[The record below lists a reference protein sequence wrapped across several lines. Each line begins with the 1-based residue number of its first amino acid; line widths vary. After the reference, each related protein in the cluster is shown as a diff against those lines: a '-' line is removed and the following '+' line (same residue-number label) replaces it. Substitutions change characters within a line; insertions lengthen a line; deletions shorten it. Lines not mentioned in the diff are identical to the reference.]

1 VSSYVS
7 APRGHRRPTGDA
19 QSRAG
24 VAELISLAHE
34 TARTA
39 VLPVP
44 GTSAGREP
52 VAAPAA
58 RQRHWA
64 SQALVCAVLLA
75 TTVAVLRAAVTVP
88 AARYVIYA
96 AWMLPLGEL
105 AMLAAGQLSY
115 RFRFAQAPSGA
126 FTTLII
132 QITTTGRE
140 HARVSEIIAQ
150 IRGYGLTMD
159 YQVWV
164 VTEPGHSADYPLA
177 DRVLVVPA
185 AFHARSQRKARA
197 LEFSRQARRDAGLE
211 RGDVKILFVD
221 DDVTLTEGYISAAFT
236 ADYDVCEGVVA
247 PRTAYATWPP
257 WHFLAS
263 HADDIRTH
271 SCLVH
276 CSVFQGILRRPL
288 HVHGEGLTVTGEA
301 EGLITW
307 DWPVIASED
316 LVFGQR
322 AAEVGLRWGWFHEY
336 AEVTSPWSLRDYL
349 AQRRRWLWGD
359 IHAIAHRDV
368 ISLPAGLLAASKY
381 VIGAGALL
389 CSAAGWYLRLS
400 GQIPASAG
408 ILDYAKLSVLAWTA
422 VFFACGWIGAS
433 SPHAGRNDDSRL
445 LAGVLAVLMAPVSVL
460 LAFVAIVIP
469 LAQGDP
475 RSFTVIRKTR
485 ERR

>member
-1 VSSYVS
+1 VRSYVG
-7 APRGHRRPTGDA
+7 APGRHRQSTRDVE
-19 QSRAG
+19 SRAG
-24 VAELISLAHE
+24 VAELISLAQG

-44 GTSAGREP
+44 GQGGGSAP
-52 VAAPAA
+52 VSPSAA
-58 RQRHWA
+58 RERHWA
-64 SQALVCAVLLA
+64 SRVAVGAALLA
-75 TTVAVLRAAVTVP
+75 ATMVVLWAAVTVP

-96 AWMLPLGEL
+96 AWMLPLVEL
-105 AMLAAGQLSY
+105 AMLAAGHASY
-115 RFRFAQAPSGA
+115 RFRFTQAPTGT
-126 FTTLII
+126 FTTLIV

-140 HARVSEIIAQ
+140 HTRVSEIIAQ
-150 IRGYGLTMD
+150 IRSYGLTMV
-159 YQVWV
+159 YQIWV
-164 VTEPGHSADYPLA
+164 VTEPGHRVDYPLA

-185 AFHARSQRKARA
+185 GFRARSQRKARA
-197 LEFSRQARRDAGLE
+197 LEFSRQARRYAGLE
-211 RGDVKILFVD
+211 RSDVKILFVD
-221 DDVTLTEGYISAAFT
+221 DDVTLTEGYVEAAFA
-236 ADYDVCEGVVA
+236 ADYDVCEGVVS

-257 WHFLAS
+257 WHFLTS

-288 HVHGEGLTVTGEA
+288 HVHGEGLTMTGEA
-301 EGLITW
+301 EGLVTW

-322 AAEVGLRWGWFHEY
+322 AAEAGLRWGWFHEY
-336 AEVTSPWSLRDYL
+336 AEVTSPWTLRDYL

-359 IHAIAHRDV
+359 IHAISHRSV
-368 ISLPAGLLAASKY
+368 ISFPAALLAASKY
-381 VIGAGALL
+381 VIGVGALL

-400 GQIPASAG
+400 GQIPATAG
-408 ILDYAKLSVLAWTA
+408 ILDYAKLSVLAWMA

-433 SPHAGRNDDSRL
+433 SPHAGRDDDSRL
-445 LAGVLAVLMAPVSVL
+445 LAGVLAVLVAPISVL
-460 LAFVAIVIP
+460 LAFAAIIIP

-475 RSFTVIRKTR
+475 RSFMVIRKTR